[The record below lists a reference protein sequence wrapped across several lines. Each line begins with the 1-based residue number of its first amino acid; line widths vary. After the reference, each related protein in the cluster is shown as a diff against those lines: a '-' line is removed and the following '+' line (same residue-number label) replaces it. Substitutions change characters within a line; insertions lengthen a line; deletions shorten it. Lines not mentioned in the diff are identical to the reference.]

1 MSRVQCELLFLVGLS
16 ILTYVLFSTVTIYKT
31 EFFIFSSWNPTYMW
45 TFIGIN
51 ILYIL
56 FNHFVIEMS
65 FIKNLLYSFVSIV
78 LLFVLSFLIVN
89 AILGYLDHL
98 DNLKSP
104 LGWQFQYRWFE
115 LFVYGFLLVVS
126 TEVYG
131 KKLKKKS

>member
-1 MSRVQCELLFLVGLS
+1 
-16 ILTYVLFSTVTIYKT
+16 
-31 EFFIFSSWNPTYMW
+31 
-45 TFIGIN
+45 
-51 ILYIL
+51 
-56 FNHFVIEMS
+56 
-65 FIKNLLYSFVSIV
+65 
-78 LLFVLSFLIVN
+78 VLSFLIVN